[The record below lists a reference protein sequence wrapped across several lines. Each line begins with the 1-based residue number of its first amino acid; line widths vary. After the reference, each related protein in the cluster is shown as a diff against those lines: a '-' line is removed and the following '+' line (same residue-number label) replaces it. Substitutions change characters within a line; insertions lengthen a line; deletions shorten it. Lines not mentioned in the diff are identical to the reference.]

1 MKIVAVSVLFGLA
14 RQSMGW
20 TTRGDAAYIAPRD
33 FLPDKLADDQTWKRF
48 ICKGEAL
55 VEVMKAS
62 EDEAAKVMNLPHA
75 QSEWSGDLKGEY
87 LTGSLVELH
96 KTDSDAAELKTW
108 AYTEAYASY
117 LNCDLKGYWAV
128 ESACNALG
136 LDTRAKAMGGANIC
150 YNFNHWDANKKDEN
164 GNIVPKA
171 RQTYQVNNK
180 EYRATGAEMQIAI
193 NPAGGVV
200 FMQYV
205 ISPATAAQNVW
216 NKKPSIDELPALRHL
231 SDIMWGAWN
240 RDNEDISKIKYF
252 WVQGVGNTRTKT
264 LIARALKEAG
274 KVLEKWPGTTLDME
288 EDGTLAILG
297 SENGACW
304 GWFLAQHKKELGS
317 KVIEK
322 VVIFKNDRD
331 KDPDPDLIFYVG
343 DAPAQ

>member
-1 MKIVAVSVLFGLA
+1 MHIISISVLLGLA
-14 RQSMGW
+14 RQSLGW
-20 TTRGDAAYIAPRD
+20 ATSWDAAPIAPRD
-33 FLPDKLADDQTWKRF
+33 FMPDKLADDQTWRKF

-55 VEVMKAS
+55 VEAMKAS
-62 EDEAAKVMNLPHA
+62 ENEAAKVMNLPHA
-75 QSEWSGDLKGEY
+75 QSEWSGDLKG
-87 LTGSLVELH
+87 
-96 KTDSDAAELKTW
+96 ELKTW

-128 ESACNALG
+128 ESACITLG

-150 YNFNHWDANKKDEN
+150 YDFNHWDANKKDE
-164 GNIVPKA
+164 GGKIVPKA
-171 RQTYQVNNK
+171 RQMYQVNGK

-193 NPAGGVV
+193 NQVGGVV

-205 ISPATAAQNVW
+205 TSPATAAENVW
-216 NKKPSIDELPALRHL
+216 NKKPSLDELPALRHL

-240 RDNEDISKIKYF
+240 RDNADISNIKYF

-274 KVLEKWPGTTLDME
+274 KELDKWPGTTLDIT
-288 EDGTLAILG
+288 EDGALAILG

-304 GWFLAQHKKELGS
+304 GWFLGQHKKELGN

-331 KDPDPDLIFYVG
+331 KNPDPDLIFYVG
-343 DAPAQ
+343 DAPVQ